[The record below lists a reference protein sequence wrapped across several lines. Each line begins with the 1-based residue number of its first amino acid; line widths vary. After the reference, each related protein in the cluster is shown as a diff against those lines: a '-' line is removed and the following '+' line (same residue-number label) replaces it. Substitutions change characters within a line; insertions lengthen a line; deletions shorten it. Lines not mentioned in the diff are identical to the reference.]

1 MKLEFRVWDKWR
13 KEYSSS
19 SGFLDSEG
27 SYYDERIETG
37 EPQNKDFVV
46 EQYTGLKDING
57 NKIFED
63 DIVRDKHE
71 KTCVVNFK
79 EGSFLVGDFYF
90 GWSIGAG
97 MGLEIIGNIHENPE
111 LLEVE

>member
-1 MKLEFRVWDKWR
+1 MAPEFRVWDKRR

-27 SYYDERIETG
+27 NYYDERIETG
-37 EPQNKDFVV
+37 EPQNKDFIV

-63 DIVRDKHE
+63 DIVRNEHE

-90 GWSIGAG
+90 GSIGAG

-111 LLEVE
+111 LLEVEK

>member
-1 MKLEFRVWDKWR
+1 MISEFRAWDKCR
-13 KEYSSS
+13 KIMITEYRIP
-19 SGFLDSEG
+19 
-27 SYYDERIETG
+27 YYDDVYGVLLNDVFNDSHVIL
-37 EPQNKDFVV
+37 

-63 DIVRDKHE
+63 DIVRNEHE

-90 GWSIGAG
+90 GSIGAG

-111 LLEVE
+111 LLEVEK